1 MKLKFNQRVIQWLA
15 SFWGNLS
22 LAILV
27 SVLASILLNF
37 ENFKQSEIWD
47 FLIEMEP
54 MYTPV
59 VLSPKLQHD
68 VDGKFS
74 SWIRFALNDL
84 A

>member
-1 MKLKFNQRVIQWLA
+1 MFQTIASVNIIETPYMKLKFNQRVIQWLA

-54 MYTPV
+54 MDTPV
-59 VLSPKLQHD
+59 VLY
-68 VDGKFS
+68 
-74 SWIRFALNDL
+74 
-84 A
+84 